1 MVRIIVALLF
11 VFGAVTATADDSRK
25 GYVLKSGEGEVVWGS
40 TIKASSEMGTRDIE
54 VIVWPAPEGFSTG
67 LHYHIEA
74 DEYFYVL
81 SGSGTAIIG
90 ENEYMIESG
99 DFMFVPAGVDHKIVV
114 KEPIEMFEFLDRP
127 NQVGELRAWH
137 KAYGDAMPE
146 SLEQLNEIA
155 ERFGTVY
162 KTLE

>member
-1 MVRIIVALLF
+1 MNRTIVTLMLF
-11 VFGAVTATADDSRK
+11 LGTNAAHADDLRK
-25 GYVLKSGEGEVVWGS
+25 GYVLGSGDGELVWGS

-67 LHYHIEA
+67 LHYHTEA

-81 SGSGTAIIG
+81 SGSGIAIIG
-90 ENEYMIESG
+90 ENEYRIQAG
-99 DFMFVPAGVDHKIVV
+99 DFMFVPARVDHKIVV
-114 KEPIEMFEFLDRP
+114 EEPIEMFEFLDRP

-137 KAYGDAMPE
+137 ATYGDALPE
-146 SLEQLNEIA
+146 SLDQLNEIA
-155 ERFGTVY
+155 ARFGTVY